1 MNFFLGFF
9 PDEKANYKIRKVVGE
24 VGRIFKDFDI
34 PVRWVKP
41 ETYHILIY
49 MIGEGLNPIR
59 KFFLTKKIQKISFK
73 PFTISLGKVRLG
85 ISRKYR
91 ELVYLDIVDGGEE
104 LREILHQL
112 RSILKGIDN
121 STFVPHL
128 SIGRVS
134 KDLSEEEYRNLVKDI
149 QNISK
154 DLDIEDI
161 SFEVKEMYLVKSE
174 EGNYSL
180 LMKFDA
186 KSNMLS

>member
-24 VGRIFKDFDI
+24 VGRIFNDFDI

-41 ETYHILIY
+41 ETYHISIY
-49 MIGEGLNPIR
+49 MIGEGLNPISKIFLKR
-59 KFFLTKKIQKISFK
+59 KLQKISFK
-73 PFTISLGKVRLG
+73 PFNISLGKVKLG

-91 ELVYLDIVDGGEE
+91 ELVYIDIVDGGEE

-112 RSILKGIDN
+112 RAILKGIDN

-149 QNISK
+149 HNISK

>member
-41 ETYHILIY
+41 ETYHITLY
-49 MIGEGLNPIR
+49 TLGERHSIFHRL
-59 KFFLTKKIQKISFK
+59 FLKHRFKKISFK
-73 PFTISLGKVRLG
+73 PFDISLGKVKLG

-91 ELVYLDIVDGGEE
+91 ELVYIDVNEGGEQ
-104 LREILHQL
+104 LRELLHQV
-112 RSILKGIDN
+112 RSTLKGTDS

-128 SIGRVS
+128 AIGRVS

-149 QNISK
+149 HNISNSLNIK
-154 DLDIEDI
+154 DI
-161 SFEVKEMYLVKSE
+161 SFTVSEIFLIKSR
-174 EGNYSL
+174 EGDYSVV
-180 LMKFDA
+180 MKFDA